1 MIKSAKMNTVYLTN
15 TLPIYVIACQEKT
28 QDENTRLLL
37 SIFKGIQLGS
47 VILSFYNMLLFN
59 IISYIEQI
67 LNTLF
72 VEFTSRL

>member
-1 MIKSAKMNTVYLTN
+1 MNTVYLTN
-15 TLPIYVIACQEKT
+15 TLPIYVIECQEKT
-28 QDENTRLLL
+28 HDENTRLLL
-37 SIFKGIQLGS
+37 STFKGIQLGS